1 MKWICT
7 RQARKACKH
16 VSSRR
21 DLLSFNMV
29 KNASRLLFGF
39 SARGATNS
47 VFVDNFISFFFAKFI
62 LIALKLMLLYVNQ
75 CTAVKL

>member
-21 DLLSFNMV
+21 DLLSFKMV
-29 KNASRLLFGF
+29 ENASRLLFGF
-39 SARGATNS
+39 SAQGATNS
-47 VFVDNFISFFFAKFI
+47 VFVDIFISFFAKLI
-62 LIALKLMLLYVNQ
+62 LIAFKLMLLYVNK
-75 CTAVKL
+75 CMAVKL